1 MRKSLQQRI
10 AENLE
15 PEPARS
21 EEQARLVED
30 FARILRE
37 TAAVAAATRPGGP
50 SEDAPG
56 RTTQF
61 PLPQI
66 LQPRPIAKR
75 ENKQPARSWL
85 LTFPLAAWDLVAS
98 APLTTAMAIIGA
110 VVITL
115 VWQGELAKPASS
127 ARTPAETRRE
137 ASASS
142 DWTRL
147 SIQAVR
153 TVPVE
158 GSVAADSRDPA
169 TAIAAAERLLSA
181 GQVLAAR
188 EVLGKAAIYGDTAA
202 RFALA
207 ETYDPNVLASR
218 DLRGAAADPVTARLL
233 YEQAR
238 SAGEPRA
245 AQRLRALLSD

>member
-10 AENLE
+10 ADNLE

-66 LQPRPIAKR
+66 LQPRPIAPR

-85 LTFPLAAWDLVAS
+85 ITLPLAAWDLVAS

-115 VWQGELAKPASS
+115 VWQGETAKPAAS
-127 ARTPAETRRE
+127 ARTPAETRRQE
-137 ASASS
+137 ARAS
-142 DWTRL
+142 DGARM

-153 TVPVE
+153 TVPFE
-158 GSVAADSRDPA
+158 GSVARDSRDPA
-169 TAIAAAERLLSA
+169 AAVAAAERLLA
-181 GQVLAAR
+181 TGQVLAAR
-188 EVLGKAAIYGDTAA
+188 EVLGAAAVAGDTAA

-207 ETYDPNVLASR
+207 ETFDPNVLASR
-218 DLRGAAADPVTARLL
+218 DLRGATADPVTAKLL

-245 AQRLRALLSD
+245 AQRLRALRSE